1 MTGSSE
7 RRLEAGDWVVARG
20 SAAPGLGKL
29 SGGEYDPGDGALVR
43 ARVEYAA
50 GVRWLP
56 PGELERVLPREE
68 AALVERALARELVP
82 APRAAVLR
90 EALSGFVSGER
101 AYVRTPGLLDLLWA
115 ARGEPGGASGLV
127 GFFDRGHEA
136 LTEVRASARAAHEEL
151 EVAPRPAAGPA
162 SPRSPEPQ
170 QPLSELLDRIAAAK
184 ERLAASGG
192 LVGARVPRAKVEVAL
207 GLAAAFLA
215 SDWTVAG
222 MVRCAQRVLG
232 ERARWTRG
240 LARRALAEFPEPPRH
255 DEASLAVFVGRDDG
269 FERAWVRRT
278 LRIRTLLLSPPAMR
292 VRRRF
297 PVPSLAGARDL
308 AAWLGLD
315 LPDLEWL
322 ADPRLLL
329 ARAPVGPLQ
338 HYHYHWLRK
347 ANGSLRLVE
356 APKELLKA
364 TQRKLLR
371 ELLAH
376 VPPHDAA
383 HGFRAGRSVLGYAAP
398 HCGQDLVL
406 RLDLRAFFPSI
417 RAARIAATFRELGY
431 PRQVAFL
438 LAALVTTRTP
448 EDVLESGRLGAADVG
463 LLRQRH
469 LPQGAPTSPA
479 LANLCAYRLDV
490 RLAAAATA
498 AGARYTRY
506 ADDLAFSG
514 GPSFRKRARRF
525 VALAARIAVDEGFE
539 VNWRKTR
546 WMRRSGRQRLAGL
559 VVNERPRPSRAEF
572 DLLEATLTNCARHGP
587 EGQNRAQVPDWRAHL
602 RGRVAWFEHAD
613 PPRGAKLR
621 ALFERIAW

>member
-1 MTGSSE
+1 MSG

-20 SAAPGLGKL
+20 SATPGLGKL
-29 SGGEYDPGDGALVR
+29 SGGEYGPVDGALVR

-50 GVRWLP
+50 GVRWLA
-56 PGELERVLPREE
+56 PGELERVLPGEE
-68 AALVERALARELVP
+68 AALVELALARELVP
-82 APRAAVLR
+82 AGRAVALR
-90 EALSGFVSGER
+90 EALSAFAAGER
-101 AYVRTPGLLDLLWA
+101 PYVRTPGLLDRLWA
-115 ARGEPGGASGLV
+115 ALEEPGGAPGLV
-127 GFFDRGHEA
+127 SFFDRGHEA
-136 LTEVRASARAAHEEL
+136 LAELRPRARSAPEEHEAAP
-151 EVAPRPAAGPA
+151 APAAPARPAPPPPPPPPWPLA
-162 SPRSPEPQ
+162 SETK
-170 QPLSELLDRIAAAK
+170 E
-184 ERLAASGG
+184 ERLAELLERIADHLAS
-192 LVGARVPRAKVEVAL
+192 APVPRAKVEVAL
-207 GLAAAFLA
+207 GLTAAFLA

-222 MVRCAQRVLG
+222 MVRCAQRALG

-240 LARRALAEFPEPPRH
+240 LARRVLVAFPEPPRH
-255 DEASLAVFVGRDDG
+255 DEAGLAAFVGGDGG
-269 FERAWVRRT
+269 FERAWERRT

-292 VRRRF
+292 AHRRF
-297 PVPSLAGARDL
+297 PVPPLAGARDL

-315 LPDLEWL
+315 LADLEWL

-338 HYHYHWLRK
+338 HYRYHWLRK
-347 ANGSLRLVE
+347 ANGALRLVE

-364 TQRKLLR
+364 TQRKLLH

-376 VPPHDAA
+376 VPPHAAA
-383 HGFRAGRSVLGYAAP
+383 HGFRAGRSVVSYAAP

-479 LANLCAYRLDV
+479 LANLCAYRLDL
-490 RLAAAATA
+490 RLSAAAAA

-514 GPSFRKRARRF
+514 GPSFRRRARRF
-525 VALAARIAVDEGFE
+525 VALAVRIAADEGFE

-559 VVNERPRPSRAEF
+559 VVNERPRPSRAELE
-572 DLLEATLTNCARHGP
+572 LLEATLTNCARHGP
-587 EGQNRAQVPDWRAHL
+587 EGQNRARLPDWRAHL
-602 RGRVAWFEHAD
+602 RGRVAWFEHTD